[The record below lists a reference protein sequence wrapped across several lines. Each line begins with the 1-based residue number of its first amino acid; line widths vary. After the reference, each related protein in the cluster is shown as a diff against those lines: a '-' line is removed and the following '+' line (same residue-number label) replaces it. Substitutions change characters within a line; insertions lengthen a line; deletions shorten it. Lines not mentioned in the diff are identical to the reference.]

1 MKKIITVLLMFTFT
15 VSFAQE
21 KGTLRGT
28 IYDKEFN
35 NESLPFANVYIKG
48 TTIGTTTEM
57 DGTYRF
63 KIAPGSYTV
72 VFSFLGYETISQ
84 EGVLITSGETVV
96 LNKTLNSSSG
106 VTLNEILIQGTVK
119 KESVSALL
127 AAQKKAVSIEQ
138 SIGAE
143 ELSQKGI
150 GDAAAAVSKI
160 SGISKEGS
168 SNVYVRGL
176 GDRYL
181 NTTLNGLSLPSN
193 NINKK
198 NIDLNLFS
206 TDIIENV
213 SVSKAYSAQLYGDF
227 AAGNINIKTKEYNG
241 DGMLEISL
249 GGGRNTAINGADFKQ
264 SEGTG
269 GFGFYNRYN
278 HNPYAVVL
286 SHEVDPV
293 KGWSPVNITASIVGG
308 KSFSFS
314 EESRLSL
321 FATIA
326 FEKQYNFITGS
337 EVDYTTV
344 EKKKF
349 PHVDKYETKN
359 TTTSLMNVSY
369 RIDDRNKLSFNSL
382 FVNASKDEVGY
393 YGTQGMG
400 ANRDAKLNTDT
411 GFYQMNVQFNQDMIY
426 TNQLLGTHSSKDEKL
441 KVDWGLGYNRVV
453 SREPDR
459 KRFSLEN
466 YQDALDDDPT
476 TNPTIFQNNSFDN
489 QRYFETIKD
498 AELTSRLQFSYAAS
512 DNFKLFVGYD
522 GKYKKRHFENVRYG
536 YKNIATSIVVD
547 PTNFNAIFNLQNITD
562 GLVETDVFNAI
573 YPEGGFGP
581 TNLPGLLEN
590 TYNGK
595 LTVMAPYASAEL
607 KAGKWLFVPGIRMEK
622 FEQEISWDVI
632 NLLNNPGQASIDENL
647 YLPSLNIKYGLQ
659 EDQNLRLAVSNTVS
673 FPEFK
678 EMAPYVY
685 EGVTSRTGGNPD
697 LLGRQK
703 GMKYTNIK
711 NLSYSDI
718 LNLDLKY
725 EWFMSSDEML
735 SVAVFAKQ
743 IKNPVNLVV
752 ANDATGTQ
760 RFFRTGNKAI
770 IKGVEL
776 ELKKNIVVNAQGK
789 TILGTGFNVAYMDTE
804 QDLFNTISG
813 TFSTSFDREK
823 EDLQGASPLLVNA
836 DISFHPSFGEGIDAD
851 INVMASYFS
860 DRIYAL
866 GSGKLGNKI
875 EKGFTTLDIVWKN
888 SIGKH
893 FELNLS
899 AKNLLNPA
907 IKVERTLAGN
917 KSVVIK
923 SYKYGMNIGFQLKYK
938 F

>member
-1 MKKIITVLLMFTFT
+1 MKKIITVLLMFTFV
-15 VSFAQE
+15 VSYAQE
-21 KGTLRGT
+21 KGTIKGT
-28 IYDKEFN
+28 VYDKEFN

-48 TTIGTTTEM
+48 TTMGTTTEM
-57 DGTYRF
+57 DGTYMF

-72 VFSFLGYETISQ
+72 VFSFLGYETILQ
-84 EGVLITSGETVV
+84 EGVVIKSGETIV
-96 LNKTLNSSSG
+96 LNKTLSASSG
-106 VTLNEILIQGTVK
+106 VTLNEILINGAVK
-119 KESVSALL
+119 KESVAALL
-127 AAQKKAVSIEQ
+127 SAQKKAVAIQQ

-168 SNVYVRGL
+168 TNVYVRGL

-206 TDIIENV
+206 TDIIQNV
-213 SVSKAYSAQLYGDF
+213 SVSKAYSAHLYGDF
-227 AAGNINIKTKEYNG
+227 AAGNINIKTKEYSG
-241 DGMLEISL
+241 DGMLEIAL
-249 GGGRNTAINGADFKQ
+249 GGGRNLSIDGANFKQ

-269 GFGFYNRYN
+269 NFGFYNRYN

-286 SHEVDPV
+286 SHSVDPI
-293 KGWSPVNITASIVGG
+293 KGWSPVNVAASIVAG
-308 KSFSFS
+308 KTIHFSDD
-314 EESRLSL
+314 SRLSF
-321 FATIA
+321 FATVA
-326 FEKQYNFITGS
+326 FEKEYNFITGT

-349 PHVDKYETKN
+349 PHVEKYETKS
-359 TTTSLMNVSY
+359 TTTSLINASY
-369 RIDDRNKLSFNSL
+369 RIDDLNKLSFNSL
-382 FVNASKDEVGY
+382 FVNAAKDEVAY
-393 YGTQGMG
+393 YGTQGLG
-400 ANRDAKLNTDT
+400 ASRDAKLNTDM

-426 TNQLLGTHSSKDEKL
+426 ANQLLGTHSSEDEKL
-441 KVDWGLGYNRVV
+441 EIDWGVGYNKVL

-466 YQDALDDDPT
+466 YQYALDDDAA
-476 TNPTIFQNNSFDN
+476 TNPSVFQNNSFDN
-489 QRYFETIKD
+489 QRYFESIRD
-498 AELTSRLQFSYAAS
+498 AEFTSRIQFSYLLS
-512 DNFKLFVGYD
+512 DTFKLFVGYD

-536 YKNIATSIVVD
+536 YKNIASSIVVD
-547 PTNFNAIFNLQNITD
+547 PADFNSIFNLQNITD

-595 LTVMAPYASAEL
+595 LTVMAPYTSAEF
-607 KAGKWLFVPGIRMEK
+607 KAGKWLFVPGMRMEK

-632 NLLNNPGQASIDENL
+632 NLLNNPGQASINENL
-647 YLPSLNIKYGLQ
+647 LLPSLNIKYGLND
-659 EDQNLRLAVSNTVS
+659 DQNLRLAVSNTVS

-697 LLGRQK
+697 LLGRQE
-703 GMKYTNIK
+703 GIKYTNIK
-711 NLSYSDI
+711 DVSYSDI

-725 EWFMSSDEML
+725 EWFISSDEMI
-735 SVAVFAKQ
+735 SIAGFAKQ

-760 RFFRTGNKAI
+760 RFFRTGNKAT
-770 IKGVEL
+770 IKGIEL
-776 ELKKNIVVNAQGK
+776 ELKKNIFVNSDGK
-789 TILGTGFNVAYMDTE
+789 TVLGAGFNVAYMDTE
-804 QDLFNTISG
+804 QDLFSTVSG

-823 EDLQGASPLLVNA
+823 EELQGASPLLINA
-836 DISFHPSFGEGIDAD
+836 DISFHPSFGDTIDAD
-851 INVMASYFS
+851 INLMASYFS

-866 GSGKLGNKI
+866 GSGQLGNKI
-875 EKGFTTLDIVWKN
+875 EKGFTTLDLVWKN
-888 SIGKH
+888 KIGKH
-893 FELNLS
+893 FELNAS
-899 AKNLLNPA
+899 AKNLLNPE
-907 IKVERTLAGN
+907 IKVERALANN

-923 SYKYGMNIGFQLKYK
+923 SYKYGINIGFQLKYK